1 MKIEMTYDL
10 MTEKEFLFLLD
21 TYNYLEGCPKSYD
34 EVVEDSKNIY
44 DCYQWRF
51 KNFGATLKMFKLM
64 VWDILE
70 YYEDDPMCEEF
81 QVAKK
86 FLKETY
92 LYY

>member
-1 MKIEMTYDL
+1 MKIETSYKL
-10 MTEKEFLFLLD
+10 MTEEEFLFLLE
-21 TYNYLEGCPKSYD
+21 TYNYLEGCPKTQE

-44 DCYQWRF
+44 DCYQNRF
-51 KNFGATLKMFKLM
+51 MNTKITLKMFKLI

-70 YYEDDPMCEEF
+70 YYEDDLLCKEF
-81 QVAKK
+81 QIAKK